1 MSVVPVLAR
10 TCITSHSPPLSF
22 ISPQVNY
29 NDTNDGREDGNWQ
42 GENPSDYNSDF
53 SVPSDDQ
60 DSDADLEDGTE
71 GLGRE
76 LGAQVGRVC
85 AVHGFVVKKAQ

>member
-1 MSVVPVLAR
+1 MRP
-10 TCITSHSPPLSF
+10 F
-22 ISPQVNY
+22 QVNY

-60 DSDADLEDGTE
+60 DSDADLDDCEWPK
-71 GLGRE
+71 E
-76 LGAQVGRVC
+76 LWARLEPSWTG
-85 AVHGFVVKKAQ
+85 